1 MSAQKLKG
9 KELRDLLAR
18 LREERGATV
27 DAAVARNKARQ
38 AARKKVRAAMASG
51 AATVPAIAAAS
62 ALPSGEVLW
71 HVAAMRKYGALVETG
86 QEGDYPTYA
95 LKADEKPEAKEAA
108 PTAPDVEAGAQADAA
123 AAGGDSAGSGANDD
137 PKGGE

>member
-27 DAAVARNKARQ
+27 DAAVSRNKARQ
-38 AARKKVRAAMASG
+38 AARKKVRAAMTSG

-62 ALPSGEVLW
+62 GLPSGDVLW
-71 HVAAMRKYGALVETG
+71 HVAAMRKYGSLVETG

-95 LKADEKPEAKEAA
+95 LKADDKPKEEASATESA
-108 PTAPDVEAGAQADAA
+108 ADAGPTP
-123 AAGGDSAGSGANDD
+123 GGDAAKPGASDD
-137 PKGGE
+137 QKGGE

>member
-18 LREERGATV
+18 LRAERGATV

-38 AARKKVRAAMASG
+38 AARKKVRAAMTSG
-51 AATVPAIAAAS
+51 AATVPAIAAA
-62 ALPSGEVLW
+62 AGLPSGEVLW

-95 LKADEKPEAKEAA
+95 LKADEKPEAGEAV
-108 PTAPDVEAGAQADAA
+108 PTAAGAQADASA
-123 AAGGDSAGSGANDD
+123 PGGDAAGSGANDD